1 MVDFTN
7 ELFQIVKDTKFESNS
22 QLNRHY
28 GDKEHEKKNIPLTM
42 DDIKNIPYLLNFGQ
56 LRRQTN
62 NLRLDAYGVEFYVY
76 VPNGEKIS
84 LMISPRTDDNGDT
97 LFLWNMRIERR

>member
-1 MVDFTN
+1 MMQ
-7 ELFQIVKDTKFESNS
+7 LFQIIKDTKFESNS

-28 GDKEHEKKNIPLTM
+28 GDKEYEKKNIPLTM